1 MMNIEIHDRETFG
14 RVTLAGLSAYLEA
27 RGWERRDNWRGRM
40 IVWGCD
46 RGEEYA
52 ELLTPIREHSSAYAV
67 RIGEAISEL
76 ATWEGRSSVEVFQ
89 DLLAARADVIRFR
102 SLNGSGGTD
111 RSLVDGAALLDMS
124 RDLLGAAARGA
135 DRPGEAVYRW
145 RPSGVVTGYLREVR
159 AVFGVRGWD
168 DFALHS
174 PVPADYGFQADLGD
188 DYSPP
193 FSRQAMLA
201 LHQGLSQASLVRD
214 EVMAGSDVTEMFGA
228 AVNRGLNANLCEA
241 LAGLV
246 ERSHGVSVGLAW
258 ASVRPRDV
266 SVEDFSFS
274 ESSADVLRGGAEWLR
289 RTSPYLDA
297 HIVGE
302 VVILARETDEPFD
315 GQAVLAYELDGKPV
329 SLHVQFP
336 EESRDTV
343 IRSFRDGIPVS
354 LAGDI
359 YREGRRYVLRSPRNV
374 NLAQPGAVGADSAS
388 GD

>member
-1 MMNIEIHDRETFG
+1 MNVEIHDRGAFS
-14 RVTLAGLSAYLEA
+14 RITLAGLSAYLQA
-27 RGWERRDNWRGRM
+27 RGWQRLDNWQGRM
-40 IVWGCD
+40 IVWSCD

-52 ELLTPIREHSSAYAV
+52 ELLIPIREHSSGYAL

-76 ATWEGRSSVEVFQ
+76 ATWEGRSSFQVFQ
-89 DLLAARADVIRFR
+89 DLLAARADVVRFR
-102 SLNGSGGTD
+102 SLNGFGGPD

-124 RDLLGAAARGA
+124 RDLLAAAARGA
-135 DRPGEAVYRW
+135 DRPGEPVYRW

-159 AVFGVRGWD
+159 AVFGVDGWN

-174 PVPADYGFQADLGD
+174 PVPADFGFQVDLGD

-201 LHQGLSQASLVRD
+201 LHQGLSQASMVRD
-214 EVMAGSDVTEMFGA
+214 EVMAGSDVTEMFGE
-228 AVNRGLNANLCEA
+228 AVNHGLNANLCEA
-241 LAGLV
+241 LAGLA

-258 ASVRPRDV
+258 ASVRPRGA

-289 RTSPYLDA
+289 RTSPYLNA

-302 VVILARETDEPFD
+302 VVILARESDEPFD
-315 GQAVLAYELDGKPV
+315 GQAVVAYELDGKPV

-336 EESRDTV
+336 EEHRETV
-343 IRSFRDGIPVS
+343 IRSFRNGTPVS
-354 LAGDI
+354 LTGDI
-359 YREGRRYVLRSPRNV
+359 HREGRRYVLKSPRSV
-374 NLAQPGAVGADSAS
+374 HLAPTAAVGTDPAL

>member
-1 MMNIEIHDRETFG
+1 MT
-14 RVTLAGLSAYLEA
+14 TL
-27 RGWERRDNWRGRM
+27 
-40 IVWGCD
+40 
-46 RGEEYA
+46 
-52 ELLTPIREHSSAYAV
+52 
-67 RIGEAISEL
+67 
-76 ATWEGRSSVEVFQ
+76 
-89 DLLAARADVIRFR
+89 
-102 SLNGSGGTD
+102 
-111 RSLVDGAALLDMS
+111 
-124 RDLLGAAARGA
+124 
-135 DRPGEAVYRW
+135 
-145 RPSGVVTGYLREVR
+145 RPS
-159 AVFGVRGWD
+159 
-168 DFALHS
+168 
-174 PVPADYGFQADLGD
+174 PVKAT
-188 DYSPP
+188 
-193 FSRQAMLA
+193 LA

-343 IRSFRDGIPVS
+343 IRSFRDGISVS

-359 YREGRRYVLRSPRNV
+359 YREGRRLCAQVPTQCEPGSTGCGWGRLCQWRLAPQRAKKFLHADPASFVSAYGLRKPMTS
-374 NLAQPGAVGADSAS
+374 GAGGNAPAPSLTACS
-388 GD
+388 SWIR

>member
-1 MMNIEIHDRETFG
+1 MTFEIHAHEAFG

-27 RGWERRDNWRGRM
+27 RGWERRDNWQGRI

-46 RGEEYA
+46 REGESA
-52 ELLTPIREHSSAYAV
+52 ELLTPLREHSSAYAA

-76 ATWEGRSSVEVFQ
+76 SIWEGRPSVDVLQ
-89 DLLAARADVIRFR
+89 DLVAARADVVRFR
-102 SLNGSGGTD
+102 SLNGSGGSD

-124 RDLLGAAARGA
+124 RDLLAAAARCA

-193 FSRQAMLA
+193 FPRQAMLA
-201 LHQGLSQASLVRD
+201 LRKGLAQASLVRD
-214 EVMAGSDVTEMFGA
+214 EVTAGSDMAEAFA
-228 AVNRGLNANLCEA
+228 SAVARGLNANLCEA
-241 LAGLV
+241 LAGLA

-266 SVEDFSFS
+266 PVEDFSFS

-289 RTSPYLDA
+289 RASPYLDA
-297 HIVGE
+297 HVVGE
-302 VVILARETDEPFD
+302 VIILARESEEPFD
-315 GQAVLAYELDGKPV
+315 GKAIVAYELDGKPV
-329 SLHVQFP
+329 SLRVQFP
-336 EESRDTV
+336 EKYRDTV
-343 IRSFRDGIPVS
+343 IQSFRDGIPVS
-354 LAGDI
+354 LTGNI
-359 YREGRRYVLRSPRNV
+359 YREGRRYELKSPRNV
-374 NLAQPGAVGADSAS
+374 SLAPPGAVGANSAY